1 MEEQNSMKINQ
12 LPSKT
17 WYWLGLNDTKV
28 KWAAGAPCE
37 ICAEEPSADD
47 EITGFPEAMN
57 TGAGKE
63 TDVLFAPE
71 QTKNWSVSAKEGQT
85 KQVTLSIGQGKEK
98 VSSGKIRAA
107 AEEGASLTVFEVF
120 EPAQAA
126 GQLAVRTE
134 LYAKKNSRIRLVQ
147 VMMRGEEQELLNDV
161 GCICEENGALDL
173 LQVVVGKGD
182 VYDGIWTELQNQQKF
197 DVNLNVRHFGKVT
210 ESTIQAD
217 GTLMDAAEKIFRGTI
232 DFVRGSAD
240 SVGAETEQVLLL
252 GDDVVNKTIPVIL
265 CAEEN
270 VQGSHGAAIGEL
282 DEETLF
288 YFGAR
293 GMDRT
298 QAENTIAR
306 AKLEAKIQKIGDADI
321 EQKVKTQLA
330 EVLDRDNR

>member
-85 KQVTLSIGQGKEK
+85 KQVTLSIGQGKET

-134 LYAKKNSRIRLVQ
+134 LYAKKDSRIRLVQ
-147 VMMRGEEQELLNDV
+147 VMMRGEGQELLNDV
-161 GCICEENGALDL
+161 GCICEKNGALDL

-182 VYDGIWTELQNQQKF
+182 VYDGIWTELQKDHASLQAEIGYLLQNQQKF

-240 SVGAETEQVLLL
+240 SVGA
-252 GDDVVNKTIPVIL
+252 G
-265 CAEEN
+265 
-270 VQGSHGAAIGEL
+270 
-282 DEETLF
+282 
-288 YFGAR
+288 YR
-293 GMDRT
+293 
-298 QAENTIAR
+298 R
-306 AKLEAKIQKIGDADI
+306 ASAL
-321 EQKVKTQLA
+321 
-330 EVLDRDNR
+330 

>member
-1 MEEQNSMKINQ
+1 MEKQNSMKINQ

-37 ICAEEPSADD
+37 ICAEELSADD

-134 LYAKKNSRIRLVQ
+134 LYAKKDSRIRLV
-147 VMMRGEEQELLNDV
+147 
-161 GCICEENGALDL
+161 
-173 LQVVVGKGD
+173 
-182 VYDGIWTELQNQQKF
+182 
-197 DVNLNVRHFGKVT
+197 
-210 ESTIQAD
+210 
-217 GTLMDAAEKIFRGTI
+217 
-232 DFVRGSAD
+232 
-240 SVGAETEQVLLL
+240 
-252 GDDVVNKTIPVIL
+252 
-265 CAEEN
+265 
-270 VQGSHGAAIGEL
+270 
-282 DEETLF
+282 
-288 YFGAR
+288 
-293 GMDRT
+293 
-298 QAENTIAR
+298 
-306 AKLEAKIQKIGDADI
+306 
-321 EQKVKTQLA
+321 
-330 EVLDRDNR
+330 

>member
-28 KWAAGAPCE
+28 K
-37 ICAEEPSADD
+37 SADD

-147 VMMRGEEQELLNDV
+147 VMMRGEGQELLNDV

-182 VYDGIWTELQNQQKF
+182 VYDGIWTELQKDHASLQAKIGYLLQNQQKF

-210 ESTIQAD
+210 KSTIQAD
-217 GTLMDAAEKIFRGTI
+217 GTLMDAAEKIKI
-232 DFVRGSAD
+232 
-240 SVGAETEQVLLL
+240 
-252 GDDVVNKTIPVIL
+252 K
-265 CAEEN
+265 
-270 VQGSHGAAIGEL
+270 HGAAIAEMVQRKTYR
-282 DEETLF
+282 EAT
-288 YFGAR
+288 AR
-293 GMDRT
+293 
-298 QAENTIAR
+298 QSENSMKRHCFTSVR
-306 AKLEAKIQKIGDADI
+306 AAWTVHRQKI
-321 EQKVKTQLA
+321 
-330 EVLDRDNR
+330 R